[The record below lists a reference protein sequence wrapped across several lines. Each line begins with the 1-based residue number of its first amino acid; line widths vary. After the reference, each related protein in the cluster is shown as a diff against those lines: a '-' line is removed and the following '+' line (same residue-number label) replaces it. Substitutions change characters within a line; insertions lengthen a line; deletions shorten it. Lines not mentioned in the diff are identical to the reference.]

1 MTFHSKAIDEDQS
14 RADRMEAVRKH
25 IEKVP
30 SDLDKFVSE
39 QNVARYRKLL
49 EASIDDNERRI
60 VIRQLADQMTKL
72 GDTVGNGYTS
82 DVENKSP
89 PRRLRRA

>member
-14 RADRMEAVRKH
+14 RADRMEAVRKR

-49 EASIDDNERRI
+49 DESTDETNRR
-60 VIRQLADQMTKL
+60 VIIRLLADQMAKL
-72 GDTVGNGYTS
+72 RKT
-82 DVENKSP
+82 
-89 PRRLRRA
+89 

>member
-1 MTFHSKAIDEDQS
+1 
-14 RADRMEAVRKH
+14 MEAVRKR

-49 EASIDDNERRI
+49 DESTDETNRR
-60 VIRQLADQMTKL
+60 VIIRLLADQMA
-72 GDTVGNGYTS
+72 
-82 DVENKSP
+82 E
-89 PRRLRRA
+89 LRKT

>member
-1 MTFHSKAIDEDQS
+1 
-14 RADRMEAVRKH
+14 MEAVRKR

-49 EASIDDNERRI
+49 DESTDETNRR
-60 VIRQLADQMTKL
+60 VIIRLLADQMAKL
-72 GDTVGNGYTS
+72 RKT
-82 DVENKSP
+82 
-89 PRRLRRA
+89 

>member
-1 MTFHSKAIDEDQS
+1 MK
-14 RADRMEAVRKH
+14 AVRKR

-49 EASIDDNERRI
+49 DESTDETNRR
-60 VIRQLADQMTKL
+60 VIIRLLADQMAKL
-72 GDTVGNGYTS
+72 RKT
-82 DVENKSP
+82 
-89 PRRLRRA
+89 

>member
-1 MTFHSKAIDEDQS
+1 METAGKRVKA
-14 RADRMEAVRKH
+14 A
-25 IEKVP
+25 P
-30 SDLDKFVSE
+30 SDLDRFVRE

-72 GDTVGNGYTS
+72 GDTVGNG
-82 DVENKSP
+82 
-89 PRRLRRA
+89 

>member
-1 MTFHSKAIDEDQS
+1 
-14 RADRMEAVRKH
+14 MEAVRKR

-49 EASIDDNERRI
+49 DGSTDETNRR
-60 VIRQLADQMTKL
+60 VIIRLLADQMAKL
-72 GDTVGNGYTS
+72 RKT
-82 DVENKSP
+82 
-89 PRRLRRA
+89 

>member
-1 MTFHSKAIDEDQS
+1 
-14 RADRMEAVRKH
+14 MEAVRKR

-49 EASIDDNERRI
+49 DGGKDETNRR
-60 VIRQLADQMTKL
+60 VIIRLLADQMAKL
-72 GDTVGNGYTS
+72 RKT
-82 DVENKSP
+82 
-89 PRRLRRA
+89 

>member
-49 EASIDDNERRI
+49 DGSTDETNRR
-60 VIRQLADQMTKL
+60 VIIRLLADQMAKL
-72 GDTVGNGYTS
+72 RKT
-82 DVENKSP
+82 
-89 PRRLRRA
+89 